1 MTRIARE
8 GSNCWRVA
16 RADRVA
22 FLHDAGPYYEA
33 LAEALE
39 AAERQVL
46 VLGWDIDSRVRL
58 RRGRGLPPEESELRP
73 LLNALVSR
81 RRELNVYL
89 LSWDY
94 ALIYALERQWVPL
107 YNLGLRTHRRIHFHL
122 DDRHPPGASHHQKVV
137 VVDDAVAFAGGIDL
151 TCHRWDTPR
160 HVPDDPRRVDADG
173 VAFAPFHD
181 MQIAVS
187 GPAARALGDLC
198 RERWRAAT
206 GKRLAPVEGAGGWP
220 RGLRHDVEDVEVAIA
235 RTLPAFR
242 GREPVREAE
251 RLHLDAIGAARRTI
265 YIENQYLTARSIR
278 DALAGRLEEEDG
290 PEVVIV
296 GPRQASG
303 WLESSTMD
311 VLRARVLERL
321 RAADR
326 RGRLRVYYPGL
337 EPEGSA
343 VYVHAKVMVVDDDLA
358 RVGSATLANR
368 SMGLDSECDVV
379 VEAGGRAD
387 VRAAIR
393 GLRDGL
399 LAEHLGVGV
408 AEVEGARRRHGSFVE
423 AIESLRGGGGR
434 DLVPLEVA
442 IPEWLDRTIPD
453 EPPFDPPAPLEP
465 DEMFA
470 QLVPEEIQRGAR
482 RPILRGALLLAGLL
496 LLAAAWRWTP
506 LSDWIDPLA
515 LGRWAEPIRGRW
527 LEPVVA
533 VGAFVVGG
541 LVLFPLTLLVLDA
554 VVVFGPVSGPMY
566 GLVGAL
572 LSAWLSFWLGRR
584 LGRRTVR
591 RMAGS
596 RVNRI
601 SRGLARGGVLGVV
614 AVRLLPVAPY
624 TVVNLV
630 AGASHLRAWE
640 FIVGTGVGLLPGL
653 LALTVL
659 GDRLAAAL
667 RDPSLPSVLVLL
679 VTAAAVV
686 VIALLVGRWLKR
698 RGTIDRASSSSVE
711 VDAA

>member
-1 MTRIARE
+1 
-8 GSNCWRVA
+8 VA

-33 LAEALE
+33 LADALE

-58 RRGRGLPPEESELRP
+58 RRGRGLPPEKSELRP
-73 LLNALVSR
+73 LLNAVVSR
-81 RRELNVYL
+81 RRDLDVYL
-89 LSWDY
+89 LGWDY

-122 DDRHPPGASHHQKVV
+122 DDRHPPGASQHQKVV

-151 TCHRWDTPR
+151 TCYRWDTPR

-206 GKRLAPVEGAGGWP
+206 GKRLETVDGTGRWP
-220 RGLRHDVEDVEVAIA
+220 QGLRADVEDVDVAVA
-235 RTLPAFR
+235 RTRPTFGELD
-242 GREPVREAE
+242 EVREVE
-251 RLHLDAIGAARRTI
+251 RLHLDAIAAARRTV
-265 YIENQYLTARSIR
+265 YIENQYLTAQSIR
-278 DALAGRLEEEDG
+278 DALAERLEEDDG
-290 PEVVIV
+290 PEVVVV

-311 VLRARVLERL
+311 VLRGRVLARL

-326 RGRLRVYYPGL
+326 RGRLRVYYPRL
-337 EPEGSA
+337 EPEASA

-358 RVGSATLANR
+358 RIGSANLANR

-379 VEAGGRAD
+379 VEADGRAD

-393 GLRDGL
+393 GLREGL
-399 LAEHLGVGV
+399 LAEHLGASADEV
-408 AEVEGARRRHGSFVE
+408 AGAHRRHGSLVQ
-423 AIESLRGGGGR
+423 AVESLRGRGGR
-434 DLVPLEVA
+434 DLVPLEVE
-442 IPEWLDRTIPD
+442 IPEWLERTIPE

-506 LSDWIDPLA
+506 LVDWVDPLV
-515 LGRWAEPIRGRW
+515 LERWAEPIRGQW

-541 LVLFPLTLLVLDA
+541 LVMFPLTLLVLDA
-554 VVVFGPVSGPMY
+554 VVVFGPVAGPAY

-614 AVRLLPVAPY
+614 AVRLLPVAPF

-640 FIVGTGVGLLPGL
+640 FVVGTAIGLLPGL

-667 RDPSLPSVLVLL
+667 RHPSWTSVLLL
-679 VTAAAVV
+679 AATAVAVV
-686 VIALLVGRWLKR
+686 AVALLVRQWLRKR
-698 RGTIDRASSSSVE
+698 GAARRTTSSSSVE
-711 VDAA
+711 IDAAA